1 MTRNSELSIPSVVW
15 MQAALIF
22 AIGVWMCWP
31 ALGRLALTVD
41 NQHYFFISERA
52 ASGVPPHVSQFD
64 PKHTLSLLMS
74 GAAIFLG
81 RGLGI
86 DDVIS
91 SRIVSIFCGIGS
103 WSLVFLLVRH
113 FTASSAAGWFGAM
126 SMASLDRYLH
136 MVAMGSRPKVFLV
149 FFTVLAVW
157 LIARNRPKS
166 AGLAAAAS
174 FLCWQPALL
183 MVAIGWG
190 SLILARRWRDAMW
203 FLATAALLVLLYEGY
218 FLWHGALGEQIEQAY
233 RFPSQFMSSFPEKWG
248 PVIQR
253 FTWIVAVTNQVS
265 WRSVLPLAF
274 LGTVAA
280 VWIVALVRPIRTWK
294 YLVEDPARMYCFA
307 AAHATFAFTLTS
319 YQGFPDRFFV
329 EPFMAVGVSLPAW
342 FVLSRLPASAGR
354 PASAVVT
361 AVALV
366 AMLGFGQ
373 QARARYGEGTGLAS
387 QRASAARLGE
397 YVADGNT
404 VYCVGCTHL
413 LAFNHMSNYTKYGF
427 FFRGVPE
434 YIKAVEGTTNYI
446 ALRNGVLP
454 DIVLVSRPKYIRGR
468 PWLKS
473 EYVPL
478 RDPAFGRARVT
489 VYVRKPNAKRFIRDS
504 RVSASAR

>member
-1 MTRNSELSIPSVVW
+1 MTRNPELSIPPVVW

-31 ALGRLALTVD
+31 AFGRLALVVD

-64 PKHTLSLLMS
+64 PKHTLSLLIS
-74 GAAIFLG
+74 GAAIFVG
-81 RGLGI
+81 RAFGV
-86 DDVIS
+86 DDVSS

-113 FTASSAAGWFGAM
+113 FTTSTAAAWVGAM

-157 LIARNRPKS
+157 LVARNRPKS
-166 AGLAAAAS
+166 AGLAASAA

-183 MVAIGWG
+183 MVAIGSG
-190 SLILARRWRDAMW
+190 SLILARRWRDAAW
-203 FLATAALLVLLYEGY
+203 FTATAALLVVAYEGY
-218 FLWHGALGEQIEQAY
+218 FVWHGALGEQIEQAY
-233 RFPSQFMSSFPEKWG
+233 RFPSQFMSSFPTRIG

-253 FTWIVAVTNQVS
+253 LTWILAVTNQVS
-265 WRSVLPLAF
+265 LRSVLPLAF

-280 VWIVALVRPIRTWK
+280 GWVVALARPVRTWK
-294 YLVEDPARMYCFA
+294 YLVADPARMYCFA

-319 YQGFPDRFFV
+319 YQGYPDRFFI
-329 EPFMAVGVSLPAW
+329 EPFMAVGVSLPVW
-342 FVLSRLPASAGR
+342 FLLSRMPAIAAR
-354 PASAVVT
+354 PASSVVT

-373 QARARYGEGTGLAS
+373 QARARYSEGTGLAS
-387 QRASAARLGE
+387 QRATAERLGE
-397 YVADGNT
+397 YVAKGNT

-413 LAFNHMSNYTKYGF
+413 LAFIRMDNYTKYGF

-434 YIKAVEGTTNYI
+434 YIEAVEGKKNYI
-446 ALRNGVLP
+446 PLRHGVLP
-454 DIVLVSRPKYIRGR
+454 DIVMVSRPKYIVGR

-473 EYVPL
+473 EYIPL
-478 RDPAFGRARVT
+478 RDPVFGRAHVT
-489 VYVRKPNAKRFIRDS
+489 AYIRKPGAKRFTRDT
-504 RVSASAR
+504 RASASAR